1 MISVLM
7 ACYNNATS
15 LEEAIESIL
24 NQKYS
29 DFEFLIIN
37 DGSTDNS
44 QDILNKYYSNKKI
57 KLFKNKTNI
66 GLTKSLN
73 ILIEKAQGDYIARQD
88 ADDKS
93 LESRLEEQIK
103 FLDRKK
109 IQICTTRAFKGTTK
123 KLIPGASFYL
133 PNRILMQYKNPFIH
147 GTLLIKTEIIKEYKY
162 DEEYYFAQ
170 DYELF
175 NRLLKKYKVKTL
187 NKALYILNMENNI
200 STNFKLEQL
209 SYFKKVK
216 LDNKNK

>member
-7 ACYNNATS
+7 SCYNNATS

-24 NQKYS
+24 NQSYS

-57 KLFKNKTNI
+57 KLFKNKKNI

-109 IQICTTRAFKGTTK
+109 IQICTTRAFTGTTK
-123 KLIPGASFYL
+123 KLIPGVSFYL
-133 PNRILMQYKNPFIH
+133 PNKILMQYKNPFIH
-147 GTLLIKTEIIKEYKY
+147 GTLLIKTEILKEYKY
-162 DEEYYFAQ
+162 DQDYYFAQ
-170 DYELF
+170 DYELL